1 MKDLQSRIMKHER
14 KVDEHRA
21 KQHAI
26 LLEEIRGIQEKYGC
40 QQGTVTLVMDYDPA
54 GGYSCS
60 VDDMTFDG
68 VKLPKKR
75 QECFEEIYEMVSDYS
90 FVFAGVVGVATVTP
104 ESTDIL
110 FET

>member
-26 LLEEIRGIQEKYGC
+26 LLEEIRRIQEKYGC
-40 QQGTVTLVMDYDPA
+40 QYGTLTLAMDYDPA
-54 GGYSCS
+54 EGYSCS
-60 VDDMTFDG
+60 VDEMTFDD
-68 VKLPKKR
+68 VKTPKKR
-75 QECFEEIYEMVSDYS
+75 QECFDEINEMVSDYS
-90 FVFAGVVGVATVTP
+90 FVFAGVVGTATVAP